1 MHPTVE
7 AAAAKTSRV
16 EVSRSMGSI
25 LLPVAQP
32 IMNSLGTRCAESRV
46 LTNKCVLVYP
56 YTNAPMKVRLELN
69 PSLGVPIYRQ
79 IMDGIRDLIASGVLQ
94 PGDQLPSIRETA
106 SELRI
111 NPASAV
117 KAYGELRHAG
127 LIQIEKG
134 RGTFVARRP
143 AIVKETRQQL
153 LNRDLEG
160 VVARAKARGFTE
172 EQILDAVGRA
182 LRKRRKGR

>member
-1 MHPTVE
+1 
-7 AAAAKTSRV
+7 
-16 EVSRSMGSI
+16 MGSI

-46 LTNKCVLVYP
+46 LTNRRVLVYP

-94 PGDQLPSIRETA
+94 PGDQLPSIREIA

-117 KAYGELRHAG
+117 KAYGELRHDG

-143 AIVKETRQQL
+143 AIVRETRQQL
-153 LNRDLEG
+153 LNRDLDS

-172 EQILDAVGRA
+172 EQIVDAVGRA
-182 LRKRRKGR
+182 LRKRGKGR